1 MTEEFKKLGPE
12 YRTED
17 RRITLLSRRMPTVV
31 FYLNMFVIVYK
42 AAKKGRHSLLDR
54 VEWAKSSYSII
65 RSLED
70 VGVKI
75 NISGLENVEG
85 LDGQCVFVANHMS
98 ILETFILPAILL
110 PYKDV
115 SFIIKRG
122 LVRYPVFRHIM
133 LATEAIV
140 VDRKNPRDDL
150 VTVLREGV
158 RKVNDGK
165 SVVVFPQTTRT
176 TLFEPKKFNTLG
188 VKLAKRAG
196 VPVIP
201 IAIKTDAWGCGTI
214 LKDFGRINPHID
226 VHLAFGRPIFI
237 RNRGVEEHENVID
250 FIHSNLKRWGSSGD
264 E

>member
-1 MTEEFKKLGPE
+1 MTDEFKKLGPE

-17 RRITLLSRRMPTVV
+17 RRISLLSRLMPTVV
-31 FYLNMFVIVYK
+31 FYLNMFAIVIK
-42 AAKKGRHSLLDR
+42 AAKKGMHSLLDR

-75 NISGLENVEG
+75 EISGLENVEG

-98 ILETFILPAILL
+98 VLETFILPAILL
-110 PYKDV
+110 PYKDL

-122 LVRYPVFRHIM
+122 LIRYPVFRHIM

-150 VTVLREGV
+150 VKVLRDGV
-158 RKVNDGK
+158 LKVNAGK

-176 TLFEPKKFNTLG
+176 TLFDPKKFNTLG
-188 VKLAKRAG
+188 VKLAKKAG

-201 IAIKTDAWGCGTI
+201 IALKTDAWGQGSI
-214 LKDFGRINPHID
+214 LKDFGRIDPCID
-226 VHLAFGRPIFI
+226 VHLAFGRPLFI
-237 RNRGVEEHENVID
+237 RNRGVEEHGSVID
-250 FIHSNLKRWGSSGD
+250 YIDSKLKKWGSSGV

>member
-1 MTEEFKKLGPE
+1 MTEDLIKLGPA

-17 RRITLLSRRMPTVV
+17 RRIPLLYRLMPSVV

-42 AAKKGRHSLLDR
+42 AAMKGKNSILDR

-75 NISGLENVEG
+75 EISGLENVEG

-98 ILETFILPAILL
+98 ILETFILPAIIL
-110 PYKDV
+110 PYKDL
-115 SFIIKRG
+115 SFVIKRG

-150 VTVLREGV
+150 VTVFREGV
-158 RKVNDGK
+158 RKVNAGK
-165 SVVVFPQTTRT
+165 SVIVFPQTTRT
-176 TLFEPKKFNTLG
+176 TVFEPKKFNTLG

-201 IAIKTDAWGCGTI
+201 IALKTDAWGSGSI
-214 LKDFGRINPHID
+214 LRDFGRIDPSID

-237 RNRGVEEHENVID
+237 RDRGVEEHGSVVD
-250 FIHSNLKRWGSSGD
+250 FIDSNLKRWGSSGG